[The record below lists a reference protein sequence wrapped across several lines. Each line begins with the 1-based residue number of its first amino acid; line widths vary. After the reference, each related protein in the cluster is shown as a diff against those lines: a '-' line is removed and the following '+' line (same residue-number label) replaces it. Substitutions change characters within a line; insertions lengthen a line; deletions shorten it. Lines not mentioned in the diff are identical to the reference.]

1 MSLIRRLFKWAF
13 ILGIIGAVTIA
24 VVIWF
29 YLLPRLPDVNSLQ
42 DYHLQTPLRVM
53 SRDGKLISEF
63 GEQRRIPLRIDQVP
77 QHYINALLS
86 AEDENF
92 YSHYGVDPKGLLRAT
107 VRMAQAGGK
116 IQGGGSTITMQV
128 ARNYLLTLDQT
139 FTRKINEI
147 LLSFQIEQEL
157 SKEQILEMYFNK
169 MFMGHR
175 SYGIEAA
182 SQVYYGRSISELEL
196 PQLAM
201 LAGLYKAPSRY
212 NPISNPER
220 SKIRRNWILGRM
232 LKLEHINDEQYQ
244 TAIAT
249 PITARFHSLKPETSA
264 SYVAEMVRSELFD
277 SFPIEDVYTGGYR
290 VYTTIDS
297 RLQDAAQL
305 AVQKGLLAYDRRH
318 GYRGVEKNHGPDVT
332 AEEAEKLLNR
342 TSVLGPLQP
351 AIVRQVNEDSAELLL
366 RYGQTVTIHFSNMSW
381 IRPRI
386 SIDRLGPAPKNIS
399 DILRPGDQ
407 IRVRQA
413 YTDETVWYL
422 SQVPDAQGALVV
434 LNPQDGAMIAL
445 VGGFEYLHSKFNRAT
460 QALRQ
465 PGSNFKPIIY
475 SAALE
480 QDFTAATLIND
491 APVVFND
498 ASLEGSWRPENYSG
512 KFFGPTRLR
521 KALYQSR
528 NLVSIRI
535 LREIGITSAIDYATR
550 FGFKKEQ
557 LPRNLS
563 LALGSASVPPID
575 VATAYATFANQG
587 YQVKPYFIERIEDS
601 FGKVLYQA
609 QPTTVCPNCDYVQPS
624 DEVKLT
630 EPELVDTTVLNHVA
644 IVALNEA
651 LDQEIALQNTVVTEP
666 VRPITHLPIAPRI
679 MDERVNYIIHTILQ
693 DVVKKGTARKA
704 KQLQRDDLAGKT
716 GTTNDQKDAWFS
728 GYVESMVATA
738 WVGFDQ
744 PATLGRN
751 EFGSTAALP
760 IWIDFMAI
768 ALKDVPQTQRQ
779 QPDKMVTVKID
790 AATGELARPEDSSA
804 VEEIFRA
811 ERTPKQMALP
821 KSNGAN
827 MGDSN
832 GTFVQEAAPEQVF

>member
-1 MSLIRRLFKWAF
+1 MV
-13 ILGIIGAVTIA
+13 ILAVT
-24 VVIWF
+24 WF
-29 YLLPRLPDVNSLQ
+29 FLVPRLPDVNSLR

-63 GEQRRIPLRIDQVP
+63 GEQRRIPLSIDQVP
-77 QHYINALLS
+77 QLYIDALLS

-92 YSHYGVDPKGLLRAT
+92 YSHYGVDPKALLRAA
-107 VRMAQAGGK
+107 VRMVQAGGK

-139 FTRKINEI
+139 FIRKFNEI

-157 SKEQILEMYFNK
+157 SKKQILEMYFNK

-175 SYGIEAA
+175 AYGIEAA
-182 SQVYYGRSISELEL
+182 SHVYYGRSISELDL

-201 LAGLYKAPSRY
+201 LAGLYKAPSKY
-212 NPISNPER
+212 NPISNPTR
-220 SKIRRNWILGRM
+220 SKIRRDWILGRM
-232 LKLEHINDEQYQ
+232 LKLNYIQQEQFEV
-244 TAIAT
+244 AIET

-277 SFPIEDVYTGGYR
+277 AFPIEDVYTGGYR

-297 RLQDAAQL
+297 KLQDAAQL
-305 AVQKGLLAYDRRH
+305 AVQTGLLAYDRRH
-318 GYRGVEKNHGPDVT
+318 GYRGVEKNHGPNVNVED
-332 AEEAEKLLNR
+332 AEKLLNR
-342 TSVLGPLQP
+342 TPVFGPLQP
-351 AIVRQVNEDSAELLL
+351 AIVRRVDEESAQVLL
-366 RYGQTVTIHFSNMSW
+366 RYGQIITINFSDMSW
-381 IRPRI
+381 VRPRL
-386 SIDRLGPAPKNIS
+386 SINSLGRAPDNIS
-399 DILRPGDQ
+399 QILRPGDQ
-407 IRVRQA
+407 VRVRQA
-413 YTDETVWYL
+413 EDDTNVWYL
-422 SQVPDAQGALVV
+422 SQVPDAQGALIA
-434 LNPQDGAMIAL
+434 LDPKDGAMIAL

-465 PGSNFKPIIY
+465 PGSNFKPIVY

-521 KALYQSR
+521 KALYKSR

-535 LREIGITSAIDYATR
+535 LREIGIKSAINYATR
-550 FGFKKEQ
+550 FGFKPQQ

-575 VATAYATFANQG
+575 VATAYASFANQG

-601 FGKVLYQA
+601 LGKVLYQA
-609 QPTTVCPNCDYVQPS
+609 QPTTVCPNCDYIRHT
-624 DEVKLT
+624 DEVDLDQSEDT
-630 EPELVDTTVLNHVA
+630 QTTVINDVA
-644 IVALNEA
+644 IVALDQA
-651 LDQEIALQNTVVTEP
+651 LDQEDAQQNTEL
-666 VRPITHLPIAPRI
+666 VRPVTHLPIAPRI
-679 MDERVNYIIHTILQ
+679 MDERVNYIMHTILQ

-704 KQLQRDDLAGKT
+704 KKLNRDDLAGKT

-728 GYVESMVATA
+728 GYVDAMVATA

-744 PATLGRN
+744 PATLGKN

-760 IWIDFMAI
+760 IWIDFMEI

-779 QPDKMVTVKID
+779 QPDDMVTIKID
-790 AATGELARPEDSSA
+790 EATGELARPGDASA

-821 KSNGAN
+821 KTTGSDTSGK
-827 MGDSN
+827 S
-832 GTFVQEAAPEQVF
+832 QEAAPEQVF

>member
-1 MSLIRRLFKWAF
+1 MSLISRLFKWTF
-13 ILGIIGAVTIA
+13 ILGIVATIVILAVT
-24 VVIWF
+24 WF
-29 YLLPRLPDVNSLQ
+29 YLVPRLPDVNSLR

-63 GEQRRIPLRIDQVP
+63 GEQRRIPLSIDQVP
-77 QHYINALLS
+77 QLYIDALLS

-92 YSHYGVDPKGLLRAT
+92 YSHYGVDPKALLRAA
-107 VRMAQAGGK
+107 VRMVQAGGK

-139 FTRKINEI
+139 FIRKFNEI

-157 SKEQILEMYFNK
+157 SKKQILEMYFNK

-175 SYGIEAA
+175 AYGIEAA
-182 SQVYYGRSISELEL
+182 SHVYYGRSISELDL

-201 LAGLYKAPSRY
+201 LAGLYKAPSKY
-212 NPISNPER
+212 NPISNPTR
-220 SKIRRNWILGRM
+220 SKIRRDWILGRM
-232 LKLEHINDEQYQ
+232 LKLNYIQQEQFEV
-244 TAIAT
+244 AIET

-277 SFPIEDVYTGGYR
+277 AFPIEDVYTGGYR

-297 RLQDAAQL
+297 KLQDAAQL
-305 AVQKGLLAYDRRH
+305 AVQTGLLAYDRRH
-318 GYRGVEKNHGPDVT
+318 GYRGVEKNHGPNVNVED
-332 AEEAEKLLNR
+332 AEKLLNR
-342 TSVLGPLQP
+342 TPVFGPLQP
-351 AIVRQVNEDSAELLL
+351 AIVRRVDEESAQLLL
-366 RYGQTVTIHFSNMSW
+366 RYGQIITINFSDMSW
-381 IRPRI
+381 VRPRL
-386 SIDRLGPAPKNIS
+386 SINSLGRAPDNIS
-399 DILRPGDQ
+399 QILRPGDQ
-407 IRVRQA
+407 VRVRQA
-413 YTDETVWYL
+413 EDDTNVWYL
-422 SQVPDAQGALVV
+422 SQVPDAQGALIA
-434 LNPQDGAMIAL
+434 LDPKDGAMIAL

-465 PGSNFKPIIY
+465 PGSNFKPIVY

-521 KALYQSR
+521 KALYKSR

-535 LREIGITSAIDYATR
+535 LREIGIKSAINYATR
-550 FGFKKEQ
+550 FGFKPQQ

-575 VATAYATFANQG
+575 VATAYASFANQG

-601 FGKVLYQA
+601 LGKVLYQA
-609 QPTTVCPNCDYVQPS
+609 QPNTVCPNCDYVRHT
-624 DEVKLT
+624 DEVDLGQSEDT
-630 EPELVDTTVLNHVA
+630 QTTVINDVA
-644 IVALNEA
+644 IVALDQA
-651 LDQEIALQNTVVTEP
+651 LDQEDAQQNTELA
-666 VRPITHLPIAPRI
+666 RPITHLPIAPRI
-679 MDERVNYIIHTILQ
+679 MDERVNYIMHTILQ

-704 KQLQRDDLAGKT
+704 KKLNRDDLAGKT

-728 GYVESMVATA
+728 GYVDAMVATA

-744 PATLGRN
+744 PTTLGKN

-760 IWIDFMAI
+760 IWIDFMEI

-779 QPDKMVTVKID
+779 QPDDMVTIKID
-790 AATGELARPEDSSA
+790 EATGELARPGDASA

-821 KSNGAN
+821 KTTGSDTSGK
-827 MGDSN
+827 S
-832 GTFVQEAAPEQVF
+832 QEAAPEQVF

>member
-1 MSLIRRLFKWAF
+1 MSLISRLFKWTF
-13 ILGIIGAVTIA
+13 ILGIVATIAILAVT
-24 VVIWF
+24 WF
-29 YLLPRLPDVNSLQ
+29 YLVPRLPDVNSLR

-63 GEQRRIPLRIDQVP
+63 GEQRRIPLSIDQVP
-77 QHYINALLS
+77 QLYIDALLS

-92 YSHYGVDPKGLLRAT
+92 YSHYGVDPKALLRAA
-107 VRMAQAGGK
+107 VRMVQAGGK

-139 FTRKINEI
+139 FIRKFNEI

-157 SKEQILEMYFNK
+157 SKKQILEMYFNK

-175 SYGIEAA
+175 AYGIEAA
-182 SQVYYGRSISELEL
+182 SHVYYGRSISELDL

-201 LAGLYKAPSRY
+201 LAGLYKAPSKY
-212 NPISNPER
+212 NPISNPTR
-220 SKIRRNWILGRM
+220 SKIRRDWILGRM
-232 LKLEHINDEQYQ
+232 LKLNYIQQEQFEA
-244 TAIAT
+244 AIMT

-277 SFPIEDVYTGGYR
+277 AFPIEDVYTGGYR

-297 RLQDAAQL
+297 KLQDAAQL
-305 AVQKGLLAYDRRH
+305 AVQTGLLAYDRRH
-318 GYRGVEKNHGPDVT
+318 GYRGVEKNHGPNVN

-342 TSVLGPLQP
+342 TPVFGPLQP
-351 AIVRQVNEDSAELLL
+351 AIVRRVDEESAQLLL
-366 RYGQTVTIHFSNMSW
+366 RYGQIITINFSDMSW
-381 IRPRI
+381 VKPRL
-386 SIDRLGPAPKNIS
+386 SINSLGRAPDNIS
-399 DILRPGDQ
+399 QILSPGDQ
-407 IRVRQA
+407 VRVRQA
-413 YTDETVWYL
+413 DDDANVWYL
-422 SQVPDAQGALVV
+422 SQVPDAQGALIA
-434 LNPQDGAMIAL
+434 LDPKDGAMIAL

-465 PGSNFKPIIY
+465 PGSNFKPIVY

-521 KALYQSR
+521 KALYKSR

-535 LREIGITSAIDYATR
+535 LREIGIKSAINYATR
-550 FGFKKEQ
+550 FGFKPQQ

-575 VATAYATFANQG
+575 VATAYASFANQG

-601 FGKVLYQA
+601 LGKVLYQA
-609 QPTTVCPNCDYVQPS
+609 QPTTVCPNCDYVRHT
-624 DEVKLT
+624 DD
-630 EPELVDTTVLNHVA
+630 VDLDQSEDNQTTVINDVA
-644 IVALNEA
+644 IVALDQA
-651 LDQEIALQNTVVTEP
+651 LDQEDAQQITEL
-666 VRPITHLPIAPRI
+666 VRPVTHLPIAPRI
-679 MDERVNYIIHTILQ
+679 MDERVNYIMHTILQ

-704 KQLQRDDLAGKT
+704 KKLNRDDLAGKT

-728 GYVESMVATA
+728 GYVDAMVATA

-744 PATLGRN
+744 PATLGKN

-760 IWIDFMAI
+760 IWIDFMEI

-779 QPDKMVTVKID
+779 QPDDMVTIKID
-790 AATGELARPEDSSA
+790 EATGELARPGDASA

-821 KSNGAN
+821 KTTGSDTSGKN
-827 MGDSN
+827 
-832 GTFVQEAAPEQVF
+832 QEAAPEQVF

>member
-1 MSLIRRLFKWAF
+1 MSLISRLFKWTF
-13 ILGIIGAVTIA
+13 ILGIVATIVILAVT
-24 VVIWF
+24 WF
-29 YLLPRLPDVNSLQ
+29 YLVPRLPDVNSLR

-63 GEQRRIPLRIDQVP
+63 GEQRRIPLSIDQVP
-77 QHYINALLS
+77 QLYIDALLS

-92 YSHYGVDPKGLLRAT
+92 YSHYGVDPKALLRAA
-107 VRMAQAGGK
+107 VRMVQAGGK

-139 FTRKINEI
+139 FIRKFNEI

-157 SKEQILEMYFNK
+157 SKKQILEMYFNK

-175 SYGIEAA
+175 AYGIEAA
-182 SQVYYGRSISELEL
+182 SHVYYGRSISELDL

-201 LAGLYKAPSRY
+201 LAGLYKAPSKY
-212 NPISNPER
+212 NPISNPTR
-220 SKIRRNWILGRM
+220 SKIRRDWILGRM
-232 LKLEHINDEQYQ
+232 LKLNYIQQEQFEV
-244 TAIAT
+244 AIVT

-277 SFPIEDVYTGGYR
+277 AFPIEDVYTGGYR

-297 RLQDAAQL
+297 KLQDAAQL
-305 AVQKGLLAYDRRH
+305 AVQTGLLAYDRRH
-318 GYRGVEKNHGPDVT
+318 GYRGVEKNHGPNLN

-342 TSVLGPLQP
+342 TPVFGPLQP
-351 AIVRQVNEDSAELLL
+351 AIVRRVDEESAQLLL
-366 RYGQTVTIHFSNMSW
+366 RYGQIITINFSDMSW
-381 IRPRI
+381 VRPRL
-386 SIDRLGPAPKNIS
+386 SINSLGRAPDNIS
-399 DILRPGDQ
+399 QILSPGDQ
-407 IRVRQA
+407 VRVRQA
-413 YTDETVWYL
+413 DDDAKVWYL
-422 SQVPDAQGALVV
+422 SQVPDAQGALIA
-434 LNPQDGAMIAL
+434 LDPKDGAMIAL

-465 PGSNFKPIIY
+465 PGSNFKPIVY

-521 KALYQSR
+521 KALYKSR

-535 LREIGITSAIDYATR
+535 LREIGIKSAINYATR
-550 FGFKKEQ
+550 FGFKPQQ

-575 VATAYATFANQG
+575 VATAYASFANQG

-601 FGKVLYQA
+601 LGKVLYQA
-609 QPTTVCPNCDYVQPS
+609 QPTTVCPNCDYIRHT
-624 DEVKLT
+624 DEVDLDQSEDT
-630 EPELVDTTVLNHVA
+630 QTTVINDVA
-644 IVALNEA
+644 IVALDQA
-651 LDQEIALQNTVVTEP
+651 LDQEDAQQNTEL
-666 VRPITHLPIAPRI
+666 VRPVTHLPIAPRI
-679 MDERVNYIIHTILQ
+679 MDERVNYIMHTILQ

-704 KQLQRDDLAGKT
+704 KKLNRDDLAGKT

-728 GYVESMVATA
+728 GYVDAMVATA

-744 PATLGRN
+744 PATLGKN

-760 IWIDFMAI
+760 IWIDFMEI

-779 QPDKMVTVKID
+779 QPDDMVTIKID
-790 AATGELARPEDSSA
+790 EATGELARPGDASA

-821 KSNGAN
+821 KTTGSDTSGK
-827 MGDSN
+827 S
-832 GTFVQEAAPEQVF
+832 QEAAPEQVF

>member
-1 MSLIRRLFKWAF
+1 MSLIRRLIKWTF
-13 ILGIIGAVTIA
+13 ILGTITTLTLTAVT
-24 VVIWF
+24 WL
-29 YLLPRLPDVNSLQ
+29 YLIPKLPDVESLKN
-42 DYHLQTPLRVM
+42 YHLQTPLRVM
-53 SRDGKLISEF
+53 TRDGKLISEF

-77 QHYINALLS
+77 KHYINALIS

-92 YSHYGVDPKGLLRAT
+92 YDHYGVDPKALLRAA
-107 VRMAQAGGK
+107 VRMAQAGGT

-139 FTRKINEI
+139 FIRKFNEI

-157 SKEQILEMYFNK
+157 GKEQILEMYFNK

-175 SYGIEAA
+175 SYGIGAA
-182 SQVYYGRSISELEL
+182 SQVYYGRPISTLEL

-212 NPISNPER
+212 NPISNPTR
-220 SKIRRNWILGRM
+220 SKERRDWILGRM
-232 LKLEHINDEQYQ
+232 LKLGYIDDTQHQI
-244 TAIAT
+244 AVAT
-249 PITARFHSLKPETSA
+249 PIIARFHSLEPETSA

-318 GYRGVEKNHGPDVT
+318 GFRGVEKNHGPDLT
-332 AEEAEKLLNR
+332 LEAAEKILNR
-342 TSVLGPLQP
+342 TFVLGPLQP
-351 AIVRQVNEDSAELLL
+351 AIVRQVNQDSAELLL
-366 RYGQTVTIHFSNMSW
+366 RYGQMVTVNFSDMNWVRKRITINA
-381 IRPRI
+381 
-386 SIDRLGPAPKNIS
+386 LGGAANSIS
-399 DILRPGDQ
+399 DILKIGDQ
-407 IRVRQA
+407 VRVRQA
-413 YTDETVWYL
+413 YNDANVWYL
-422 SQVPDAQGALVV
+422 SQVPDAQGAFIALD
-434 LNPQDGAMIAL
+434 PKDGAMIAL

-480 QDFTAATLIND
+480 KDFTAATLIND

-498 ASLEGSWRPENYSG
+498 ASLEDSWRPENYSG

-535 LREIGITSAIDYATR
+535 LREIGIRSAIDYATR
-550 FGFKKEQ
+550 FGFKPEQ

-575 VATAYATFANQG
+575 VAAAYASFANKG
-587 YQVKPYFIERIEDS
+587 YKVNPYFIERVEDS
-601 FGKVLYQA
+601 FGRVLYQA
-609 QPTTVCPNCDYVQPS
+609 QPDTVCPNCDYVRPT
-624 DEVKLT
+624 DEVNL
-630 EPELVDTTVLNHVA
+630 EQPNQEVVDITSGA

-651 LDQEIALQNTVVTEP
+651 LDQELELNQTGVEVEKLA
-666 VRPITHLPIAPRI
+666 RPITNLPIAKRI
-679 MDERVNYIIHTILQ
+679 MDERVNYLMHTILQ
-693 DVVKKGTARKA
+693 DVVKKGTARRAQK
-704 KQLQRDDLAGKT
+704 LQRNDLAGKT

-728 GYVESMVATA
+728 GYVDSMVGTA

-744 PATLGRN
+744 PETLGQN

-760 IWIDFMAI
+760 IWIDFMEI
-768 ALKDVPQTQRQ
+768 ALKDVPQTQRP

-790 AATGELARPEDSSA
+790 AATGELARPGDDSA
-804 VEEIFRA
+804 IEEIFRA
-811 ERTPKQMALP
+811 ERTPQTIALP
-821 KSNGAN
+821 KT
-827 MGDSN
+827 GDASD
-832 GTFVQEAAPEQVF
+832 TIDEQETRPEQVF

>member
-1 MSLIRRLFKWAF
+1 MSLIRRLFKWVF
-13 ILGIIGAVTIA
+13 ILGIIGTLTIAAVT
-24 VVIWF
+24 WF
-29 YLLPRLPDVNSLQ
+29 YLMPRLPDVNSLR

-77 QHYINALLS
+77 QHYIDALLS

-92 YSHYGVDPKGLLRAT
+92 YSHYGVDPKGLLRAA
-107 VRMAQAGGK
+107 VRMVQAGGR

-139 FTRKINEI
+139 FIRKFNEI

-182 SQVYYGRSISELEL
+182 SNVYYGRSISELGL

-212 NPISNPER
+212 NPISNPQR
-220 SKIRRNWILGRM
+220 SKIRRDWILGRM
-232 LKLEHINDEQYQ
+232 LLLDYINEEQYQ
-244 TAIAT
+244 TAIAA

-264 SYVAEMVRSELFD
+264 SYVAEMVRSELFS

-318 GYRGVEKNHGPDVT
+318 GYRGVEKNHGPSVT
-332 AEEAEKLLNR
+332 AEEAERLLNR
-342 TSVLGPLQP
+342 TPVFGPLQP
-351 AIVRQVNEDSAELLL
+351 AIVRQVNEESAELLL
-366 RYGQTVTIHFSNMSW
+366 RYGQTISINFSDMSW

-386 SIDRLGPAPKNIS
+386 SIDYLGSAPKTIS
-399 DILRPGDQ
+399 DILSPGDQ
-407 IRVRQA
+407 VRVRQA
-413 YTDETVWYL
+413 YADSNVWYL
-422 SQVPDAQGALVV
+422 SQVPDAQAALIA
-434 LNPQDGAMIAL
+434 LDPKDGAMIAL

-480 QDFTAATLIND
+480 QKFTAATLIND

-498 ASLEGSWRPENYSG
+498 ASLEDSWRPENYSG

-521 KALYQSR
+521 KALYKSR

-535 LREIGITSAIDYATR
+535 LREIGIKSAIDYATR
-550 FGFKKEQ
+550 FGFKPEQ

-575 VATAYATFANQG
+575 VATAYATFANTG
-587 YQVKPYFIERIEDS
+587 YQVQPYFIERIEDS
-601 FGKVLYQA
+601 FGRVLFQA
-609 QPTTVCPNCDYVQPS
+609 EPTTVCHNCDYVRLSDKVDLSPPS
-624 DEVKLT
+624 V
-630 EPELVDTTVLNHVA
+630 VATTKITTGA

-651 LDQEIALQNTVVTEP
+651 LDQEDAQQNSLLVEP
-666 VRPITHLPIAPRI
+666 DRPITHLPIAPRI
-679 MDERVNYIIHTILQ
+679 MDERVNYIMHTILQ
-693 DVVKKGTARKA
+693 DVVKKGTARRAQK
-704 KQLQRDDLAGKT
+704 LQRNDLAGKT

-728 GYVESMVATA
+728 GYVDSMVATT

-744 PATLGRN
+744 PKTLGRN

-760 IWIDFMAI
+760 IWIDFMEL
-768 ALKDVPQTQRQ
+768 ALKDVPQTQRR
-779 QPDKMVTVKID
+779 QPDKMVTIKID
-790 AATGELARPEDSSA
+790 EATGALARPGDPSA

-811 ERTPKQMALP
+811 ERTPEQMALP
-821 KSNGAN
+821 KGSRSSNGIN
-827 MGDSN
+827 EEE
-832 GTFVQEAAPEQVF
+832 TRPEQVF

>member
-1 MSLIRRLFKWAF
+1 MSLISRLFKWAL
-13 ILGIIGAVTIA
+13 ILGIVGTITIAAVT
-24 VVIWF
+24 WF
-29 YLLPRLPDVNSLQ
+29 YLMPRLPDVNSLR

-53 SRDGKLISEF
+53 TRDGKLISEF
-63 GEQRRIPLRIDQVP
+63 GEQRRIPLGIDQVP
-77 QHYINALLS
+77 QDYIDALLA

-92 YSHYGVDPKGLLRAT
+92 YSHYGVDPKALIRAA
-107 VRMAQAGGK
+107 VRMVQAGGK

-139 FTRKINEI
+139 FIRKFNEI

-175 SYGIEAA
+175 AYGIEAA
-182 SQVYYGRSISELEL
+182 SQVYYGRSISQLDL

-212 NPISNPER
+212 NPISNPQR
-220 SKIRRNWILGRM
+220 SKIRRDWILGRM
-232 LKLEHINDEQYQ
+232 LLLDYINEEQYQ
-244 TAIAT
+244 TAIAA

-264 SYVAEMVRSELFD
+264 SYVAEMVRSELFS

-318 GYRGVEKNHGPDVT
+318 GYRGVEKNHGPSVT
-332 AEEAEKLLNR
+332 AEEAERLLNR
-342 TSVLGPLQP
+342 TPVFGPLQP
-351 AIVRQVNEDSAELLL
+351 AIVRQVNEESAELLL
-366 RYGQTVTIHFSNMSW
+366 RYGQTISINFSDMSW

-386 SIDRLGPAPKNIS
+386 SIDYLGSAPKTIS
-399 DILRPGDQ
+399 DILSPGDQ
-407 IRVRQA
+407 VRVRQA
-413 YTDETVWYL
+413 YADSNVWYL
-422 SQVPDAQGALVV
+422 SQVPDAQAALIA
-434 LNPQDGAMIAL
+434 LDPKDGAMIAL

-480 QDFTAATLIND
+480 QKFTAATLIND

-498 ASLEGSWRPENYSG
+498 ASLEDSWRPENYSG

-521 KALYQSR
+521 KALYKSR

-535 LREIGITSAIDYATR
+535 LREIGIKSAIDYATR
-550 FGFKKEQ
+550 FGFKPEQ

-575 VATAYATFANQG
+575 VATAYATFANTG
-587 YQVKPYFIERIEDS
+587 YQVQPYFIERIEDS
-601 FGKVLYQA
+601 FGRVLFQA
-609 QPTTVCPNCDYVQPS
+609 EPTTVCHNCDYVRLSDKVDLSPPS
-624 DEVKLT
+624 V
-630 EPELVDTTVLNHVA
+630 VATTKITTGA

-651 LDQEIALQNTVVTEP
+651 LDQEDAQQNSLLVEP
-666 VRPITHLPIAPRI
+666 DRPITHLPIAPRI
-679 MDERVNYIIHTILQ
+679 MDERVNYIMHTILQ
-693 DVVKKGTARKA
+693 DVVKKGTARRAQK
-704 KQLQRDDLAGKT
+704 LQRNDLAGKT

-728 GYVESMVATA
+728 GYVDSMVATT

-744 PATLGRN
+744 PKTLGRN

-760 IWIDFMAI
+760 IWIDFMEI
-768 ALKDVPQTQRQ
+768 ALKDVPQTQRR
-779 QPDKMVTVKID
+779 QPDKMVTIKID
-790 AATGELARPEDSSA
+790 EATGALARPGDPSA

-811 ERTPKQMALP
+811 ERTPEQMALP
-821 KSNGAN
+821 KGSRSSNGIN
-827 MGDSN
+827 EEE
-832 GTFVQEAAPEQVF
+832 TRPEQVF

>member
-1 MSLIRRLFKWAF
+1 MSLIRRLFKWVF
-13 ILGIIGAVTIA
+13 ILGIIGTLTIAAVT
-24 VVIWF
+24 WF
-29 YLLPRLPDVNSLQ
+29 YLMPRLPDVNSLR

-77 QHYINALLS
+77 QHYIDALLS

-92 YSHYGVDPKGLLRAT
+92 YSHYGVDPKGLLRAA
-107 VRMAQAGGK
+107 VRMVQAGGR

-139 FTRKINEI
+139 FIRKFNEI

-182 SQVYYGRSISELEL
+182 SNVYYGRSISELGL

-212 NPISNPER
+212 NPISNPQR
-220 SKIRRNWILGRM
+220 SKIRRDWILGRM
-232 LKLEHINDEQYQ
+232 LLLDYINEEQYQ
-244 TAIAT
+244 TAIAA

-264 SYVAEMVRSELFD
+264 SYVAEMVRSELFS

-318 GYRGVEKNHGPDVT
+318 GYRGVEKNHGPSVT
-332 AEEAEKLLNR
+332 AEEAERLLNR
-342 TSVLGPLQP
+342 TPVFGPLQP
-351 AIVRQVNEDSAELLL
+351 AIVRQVNEESAELLL
-366 RYGQTVTIHFSNMSW
+366 RYGQTISINFSDMSW

-386 SIDRLGPAPKNIS
+386 SIDYLGSAPKTIS
-399 DILRPGDQ
+399 DILSPGDQ
-407 IRVRQA
+407 VRVRQA
-413 YTDETVWYL
+413 YADSNVWYL
-422 SQVPDAQGALVV
+422 SQVPDAQAALIA
-434 LNPQDGAMIAL
+434 LDPKDGAMIAL

-480 QDFTAATLIND
+480 QKFTAATLIND

-498 ASLEGSWRPENYSG
+498 ASLEDSWRPENYSG

-521 KALYQSR
+521 KALYKSR

-535 LREIGITSAIDYATR
+535 LREIGIKSAIDYATR
-550 FGFKKEQ
+550 FGFKPEQ

-575 VATAYATFANQG
+575 VATAYATFANTG
-587 YQVKPYFIERIEDS
+587 YQVQPYFIERIEDS
-601 FGKVLYQA
+601 FGRVLFQA
-609 QPTTVCPNCDYVQPS
+609 EPTTVCHNCDYVRLSDKVDLSPPS
-624 DEVKLT
+624 V
-630 EPELVDTTVLNHVA
+630 VATTKITTGA

-651 LDQEIALQNTVVTEP
+651 LDQEDAQQNSLLVEP
-666 VRPITHLPIAPRI
+666 DRPITHLPIAPRI
-679 MDERVNYIIHTILQ
+679 MDERVNYIMHTILQ
-693 DVVKKGTARKA
+693 DVVKKGTARRAQK
-704 KQLQRDDLAGKT
+704 LQRNDLAGKT

-728 GYVESMVATA
+728 GYVDSMVATT

-744 PATLGRN
+744 PKTLGRN

-760 IWIDFMAI
+760 IWST
-768 ALKDVPQTQRQ
+768 LWK
-779 QPDKMVTVKID
+779 
-790 AATGELARPEDSSA
+790 
-804 VEEIFRA
+804 
-811 ERTPKQMALP
+811 
-821 KSNGAN
+821 
-827 MGDSN
+827 
-832 GTFVQEAAPEQVF
+832 

>member
-1 MSLIRRLFKWAF
+1 MSLIRRLFKWAL
-13 ILGIIGAVTIA
+13 ILGIFGTLTIAAVT
-24 VVIWF
+24 WF
-29 YLLPRLPDVNSLQ
+29 YLIPRLPDVNSLR

-77 QHYINALLS
+77 QHYIDALLS

-92 YSHYGVDPKGLLRAT
+92 YSHYGVDPKGLLRAA
-107 VRMAQAGGK
+107 VRMVQAGGK

-139 FTRKINEI
+139 FTRKFSEI

-182 SQVYYGRSISELEL
+182 SNVYYGLSISELEL

-220 SKIRRNWILGRM
+220 SKIRRDWILGRM
-232 LKLEHINDEQYQ
+232 LQLGYIDDEEYQ

-277 SFPIEDVYTGGYR
+277 AFPIEDVYTGGYR

-318 GYRGVEKNHGPDVT
+318 GYRGVEKNHGPNVT
-332 AEEAEKLLNR
+332 PEEAERLLNR
-342 TSVLGPLQP
+342 TPVLGPLQP
-351 AIVRQVNEDSAELLL
+351 AIVRQVNEDSAALLL
-366 RYGQTVTIHFSNMSW
+366 RYGQTINIKFSDMSW

-386 SIDRLGPAPKNIS
+386 SIDHLGSAPKTIS
-399 DILRPGDQ
+399 DVLSPGDQ
-407 IRVRQA
+407 VRVRQA
-413 YTDETVWYL
+413 YADENVWYL
-422 SQVPDAQGALVV
+422 SQVPDAQGALIA
-434 LNPQDGAMIAL
+434 LDPKDGAMIAL

-480 QDFTAATLIND
+480 ENFTAATLIND

-498 ASLEGSWRPENYSG
+498 ASLEDSWRPENYSG

-521 KALYQSR
+521 KALYKSR

-535 LREIGITSAIDYATR
+535 LREIGITSAINYATR
-550 FGFKKEQ
+550 FGFKPEQ

-587 YQVKPYFIERIEDS
+587 YQVQPYFIERIEDS
-601 FGKVLYQA
+601 FGRVLFQA
-609 QPTTVCPNCDYVQPS
+609 QPTTVCPNCDYVRPS
-624 DEVKLT
+624 DEVDLT
-630 EPELVDTTVLNHVA
+630 QSDVVPTTVITAGA

-651 LDQEIALQNTVVTEP
+651 LDQEDSQENTTTLEP
-666 VRPITHLPIAPRI
+666 ARPITYLPIAPRI
-679 MDERVNYIIHTILQ
+679 MDERVNYIMHTILQ
-693 DVVKKGTARKA
+693 DVVKKGTARRAQK
-704 KQLQRDDLAGKT
+704 LQRNDLAGKT

-728 GYVESMVATA
+728 GYVDSMVATT

-744 PATLGRN
+744 PRTLGKN

-760 IWIDFMAI
+760 IWIDFMEI
-768 ALKDVPQTQRQ
+768 ALKDVPQTRRQ
-779 QPDKMVTVKID
+779 QPDKMVTIKID
-790 AATGELARPEDSSA
+790 EATGELARPGDPSA

-811 ERTPKQMALP
+811 ERTPQQMALP
-821 KSNGAN
+821 KGGGSNNGAN
-827 MGDSN
+827 DQDTG
-832 GTFVQEAAPEQVF
+832 PEQVF